1 MDGKAH
7 WEAIW
12 AEKPSTEMSW
22 YQARPELSLRL
33 IESAGIEPTS
43 RIIDVGGGAS
53 MLVDELLARGF
64 RQVTVLDI
72 APTALQAAR
81 ERLAAKADAV
91 TWVEADI
98 TRAALPSD
106 YYDLWHDRAVF
117 HFLTQTAD
125 RQQYIR
131 AARRS
136 VRTGGHVIIATFA
149 ADGPTQCSGL
159 NVLRY
164 NVEALDTE
172 FGSDFELQES
182 VREDHHTPLGKEQK
196 FIYCHFKRRR

>member
-1 MDGKAH
+1 MDGKPH

-33 IESAGIEPTS
+33 IERAEIESTS

-64 RQVTVLDI
+64 RQITVLDI
-72 APTALQAAR
+72 AAAALHAAR
-81 ERLAAKADAV
+81 KRLAAKADAV

-117 HFLTQTAD
+117 HFLTQTED
-125 RQQYIR
+125 RQRYIR
-131 AARRS
+131 AARRC
-136 VRTGGHVIIATFA
+136 VRTGGHVIIAPFA

-164 NVEALDTE
+164 NVEALDAE

-182 VREDHHTPLGKEQK
+182 VREDHHTPLGKEQR
-196 FIYCHFKRRR
+196 FIYCRFRKRH